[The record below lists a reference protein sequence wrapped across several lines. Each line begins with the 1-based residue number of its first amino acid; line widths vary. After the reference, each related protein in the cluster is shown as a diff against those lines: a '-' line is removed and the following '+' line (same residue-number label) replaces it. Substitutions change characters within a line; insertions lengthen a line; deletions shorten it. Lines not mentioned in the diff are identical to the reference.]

1 MEEEQEGGCRR
12 TRRTGK
18 GKKEKKKQRKKKIN
32 FARSLAHPIHF
43 PKKERA
49 LQWKEGMEEEA
60 SRFVALVAVGFL
72 FGAVVTCLS
81 RAMFGRC
88 ILSRQC
94 EDEHELLQH
103 PRQASHRAA
112 KALKRRKQDKAQ

>member
-1 MEEEQEGGCRR
+1 MQKNKENREGKKRKEK
-12 TRRTGK
+12 T
-18 GKKEKKKQRKKKIN
+18 KEKKNQL
-32 FARSLAHPIHF
+32 RSLACTPHPF